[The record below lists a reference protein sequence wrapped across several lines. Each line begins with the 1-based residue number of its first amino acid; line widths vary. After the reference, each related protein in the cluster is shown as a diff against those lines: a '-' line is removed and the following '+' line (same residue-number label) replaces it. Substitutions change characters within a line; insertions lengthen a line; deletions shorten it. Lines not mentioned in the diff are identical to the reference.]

1 MPVTPAEPIGMSMPP
16 TTPGAWGVGG
26 GGGGAG
32 AGGVSEPFFVDR
44 PKFDNGTVFGSLF
57 TTGFGGSA
65 VGSGIASFFGAGGG
79 LGGGPSARGA
89 AGVGLTARGATAAAG
104 ATNLIFSVETSCG
117 AAACIAP

>member
-16 TTPGAWGVGG
+16 TTPGAWGVAGG
-26 GGGGAG
+26 EWGVG

-65 VGSGIASFFGAGGG
+65 IGSGIASLLGAC
-79 LGGGPSARGA
+79 GA
-89 AGVGLTARGATAAAG
+89 IGVGVTARGATAAAG

>member
-1 MPVTPAEPIGMSMPP
+1 MPVTPAEPTGMSMPP
-16 TTPGAWGVGG
+16 TTPGAWGVGSG
-26 GGGGAG
+26 GGGVGAG
-32 AGGVSEPFFVDR
+32 AGGVSEPFLVER

-65 VGSGIASFFGAGGG
+65 IGSGIASFFGAGG
-79 LGGGPSARGA
+79 AI
-89 AGVGLTARGATAAAG
+89 GVGLTARGATAAAG

>member
-16 TTPGAWGVGG
+16 TTPGAWGVGSG
-26 GGGGAG
+26 VWGVGAG
-32 AGGVSEPFFVDR
+32 AGGVSEPLFVDR

-65 VGSGIASFFGAGGG
+65 IGSGIASFFGAGG
-79 LGGGPSARGA
+79 AI
-89 AGVGLTARGATAAAG
+89 GVGDAVRGATAATG
-104 ATNLIFSVETSCG
+104 ANLIFSVETSCG

>member
-16 TTPGAWGVGG
+16 TTPGAWGVGSG
-26 GGGGAG
+26 VWAGVG
-32 AGGVSEPFFVDR
+32 AGGVSEPFLVDR

-65 VGSGIASFFGAGGG
+65 IGSGIASFFGAGG
-79 LGGGPSARGA
+79 AI
-89 AGVGLTARGATAAAG
+89 GVGVTARGATAAIG
-104 ATNLIFSVETSCG
+104 ANLIFSVETSCS